1 MMIRQART
9 TAIGLLA
16 CAGILASGCR
26 AGTPV
31 FDEGP
36 EHRYAAVVIGSRI
49 VLPTGETNTGGLM
62 LDLEGEG
69 GREANSYRL
78 EIPAGRS
85 MLYPVEPG
93 IYRLTPTRSIFGW
106 HQSQMRITADDFV
119 YKTPFPP
126 QIMRKSAIDLRPKK
140 VISLGIIEARFV
152 ADPVKKEA
160 RIVVRIDESV
170 AARREAVQQIIHDM
184 ASAETP
190 AEERDRDFAWAG
202 SLEDCLIGLQA
213 ENEQKPLFKSSP

>member
-1 MMIRQART
+1 MSRSP
-9 TAIGLLA
+9 AIPAAALLIGA
-16 CAGILASGCR
+16 CVLVPGCR
-26 AGTPV
+26 GSTPV

-62 LDLEGEG
+62 LNMEGEG

-78 EIPAGRS
+78 EVPAGRS

-93 IYRLTPTRSIFGW
+93 VYRLTPTRSVLGW
-106 HQSQMRITADDFV
+106 HQSKMRITADDFTF
-119 YKTPFPP
+119 KAPFPP
-126 QIMRKSAIDLRPKK
+126 QIMRKPAIDLRPKK
-140 VISLGIIEARFV
+140 VVSLGIIEARFV
-152 ADPVKKEA
+152 ADPLKKEA
-160 RIVVRIDESV
+160 RIVVRIDDSV
-170 AARREAVQQIIHDM
+170 AARRDAVQQIIHDM

-190 AEERDRDFAWAG
+190 TEERDRDFAWSG

-213 ENEQKPLFKSSP
+213 EIEQRPLFKPSP

>member
-1 MMIRQART
+1 MIRQART
-9 TAIGLLA
+9 TAVGLLA

-78 EIPAGRS
+78 EVPAGRS
-85 MLYPVEPG
+85 MLFPVEPG
-93 IYRLTPTRSIFGW
+93 VYRLTPTRSVL
-106 HQSQMRITADDFV
+106 Q
-119 YKTPFPP
+119 
-126 QIMRKSAIDLRPKK
+126 
-140 VISLGIIEARFV
+140 
-152 ADPVKKEA
+152 
-160 RIVVRIDESV
+160 
-170 AARREAVQQIIHDM
+170 
-184 ASAETP
+184 
-190 AEERDRDFAWAG
+190 FAPSTKRCA
-202 SLEDCLIGLQA
+202 
-213 ENEQKPLFKSSP
+213 